1 MASKRK
7 ASAMQ
12 ATVAEEPVDPSD
24 ELMFLCLGGGNEVGR
39 SCHIVQY
46 KGKTVMLD
54 AGQHPAYDGL
64 AALPFYD
71 DFDLSTVDV
80 LLISHFHVDHA
91 ASLPYV
97 LSKTNFR
104 GRVFMTHP
112 TKAIYK
118 WLIQDSV
125 RVGNASSKQASQPVY
140 TEQDHLNTFP
150 QIEAIDY
157 HTTHTIS
164 SIRITPYP
172 AGHVLGAAMFLIEIA
187 GLNIFFTGDYSR
199 EQDRHLVSAEVPKGV
214 KIDVLITE
222 STYGIASHV
231 PRLEREQALMKTI
244 TSILN
249 RGGRALLPVFALGR
263 AQELLLILDE
273 YWSKHA
279 EYQKYP
285 IYYASNLARKCMIV
299 YQTYVGAMND
309 NIKRLFRERMAEA
322 EATGDGAGKG
332 GPWDFKY
339 IRSLKNLDRF
349 DDVGGCVMLASPG
362 MLQSGV
368 SRELFERWAP
378 SDKNGI
384 IITGYSVEGTM
395 ARQIMQEP
403 DQIQAIM
410 SRSTAAARRA
420 PGGES
425 DKVMIPRR
433 CSVAEYSF
441 AAHVDGVENREF
453 IEEVAAPVVI
463 LVHGEQHNM
472 MRLKSKLLSL
482 NATKTSKVK
491 VYSPRNC
498 EELRIPFKADKTA
511 KVVGKLASIPPPLV
525 RDVAEPTT
533 APLVTG
539 VLVQNDFKLSLMAP
553 DDLREYAGLNTTTIM
568 CKQRLR
574 LSAAGIDLIKWAL
587 EGTFGSVEELPE
599 MKTRADNKDDKNEDT
614 DMSDEPA
621 KKEEQEEQDS
631 SNKDDGDGD
640 GDGKDKKMSKKQVKE
655 GLSDEEDVVDEVSR
669 PVAAYLVMGCIAVRY
684 RSDGEVELEWEG
696 NMLNDSIADSLM
708 TVLFSVESSPAAVKR
723 SSANGKHAHGHD
735 DDQHDGQGDANGC
748 GGGVGKNP
756 HGQCSPS
763 DRLARLFWFLEAQ
776 FGAENVS
783 PVSSLPGREE
793 KKKMKQDE
801 EGKEKEKEKDEKDDT
816 EEERKKMKTDNEDE
830 EDQAQ
835 GEVAVADAD
844 AEEKEKEEEEEEK
857 TELARLHALGIPVPG
872 IRISVDRLVATV
884 WLERLEVECG
894 NKAFADRVRAVV
906 ERAVEIT
913 APLWA

>member
-7 ASAMQ
+7 ASAMN
-12 ATVAEEPVDPSD
+12 ATATDEPVDPSD

-39 SCHIVQY
+39 SCHIIQY

-80 LLISHFHVDHA
+80 LLISHFHIDHA

-125 RVGNASSKQASQPVY
+125 RVGNTASNSATQLY

-199 EQDRHLVSAEVPKGV
+199 EQDRHLVSAEVPKGL

-231 PRLEREQALMKTI
+231 PRLEREQALMKSI
-244 TSILN
+244 TGILN

-273 YWSKHA
+273 YWGKHP
-279 EYQKYP
+279 EFQRFP
-285 IYYASNLARKCMIV
+285 IYYASNLARKCMVI

-322 EATGDGAGKG
+322 EASGDAAGKN

-362 MLQSGV
+362 MLQNGV

-378 SDKNGI
+378 SEKNGV

-403 DQIQAIM
+403 DQIQAVM
-410 SRSTAAARRA
+410 SRSIAGARRG
-420 PGGES
+420 PGADSE
-425 DKVMIPRR
+425 KVLIPRR
-433 CSVAEYSF
+433 CSVQEYSF

-482 NATKTSKVK
+482 NASKTTKVK

-511 KVVGKLASIPPPLV
+511 KVVGKLASIAPPK
-525 RDVAEPTT
+525 DVDAS

-553 DDLREYAGLNTTTIM
+553 EDLREYAGLNTTTIT
-568 CKQRLR
+568 CKQRLT
-574 LSAAGIDLIKWAL
+574 LSAAGVDLVRWAL
-587 EGTFGSVEELPE
+587 EGTFGAVEELPE
-599 MKTRADNKDDKNEDT
+599 MRRVKGGKLDGED
-614 DMSDEPA
+614 E
-621 KKEEQEEQDS
+621 
-631 SNKDDGDGD
+631 
-640 GDGKDKKMSKKQVKE
+640 KMAE
-655 GLSDEEDVVDEVSR
+655 DADEEVANL
-669 PVAAYLVMGCIAVRY
+669 VAAYLVMGCVSVRY
-684 RSDGEVELEWEG
+684 RTNGEVELEWEG
-696 NMLNDSIADSLM
+696 NMLNDGIADSVM
-708 TVLFSVESSPAAVKR
+708 AVLFSVESSPAAVKR
-723 SSANGKHAHGHD
+723 SSNGKHSHSHSHAESD
-735 DDQHDGQGDANGC
+735 DKLYAAQPDS
-748 GGGVGKNP
+748 KNP
-756 HGQCSPS
+756 HAHVSPA
-763 DRLARLFWFLEAQ
+763 DRLERLMWFLEAQ
-776 FGAENVS
+776 FGADNVAPVEDPKLPPLPAVS
-783 PVSSLPGREE
+783 PKEE
-793 KKKMKQDE
+793 K
-801 EGKEKEKEKDEKDDT
+801 
-816 EEERKKMKTDNEDE
+816 
-830 EDQAQ
+830 
-835 GEVAVADAD
+835 
-844 AEEKEKEEEEEEK
+844 KEEEEDDDDEKEAVKEENANGDENVK
-857 TELARLHALGIPVPG
+857 PEAMDVDEDAAKQQLQERQHKEIARLHKIGIPVPG
-872 IRISVDRLVATV
+872 ISIKVDKMTATI
-884 WLERLEVECG
+884 WLEDLEVECN
-894 NKAFADRVRAVV
+894 NKVFADRVRAVV
-906 ERAVEIT
+906 ERAVEVT
-913 APLWA
+913 APLWG